1 MARKLCSCFIIRIT
15 RLSNN
20 YQLSTTHTHISEQK
34 WQTCIASAVQYDGHQ
49 RNFIIR
55 LNRIIIFITTATPC
69 NHYLISTRH
78 QQLCAAECDH
88 SHCGLMQN
96 VYKPRETS
104 AVLSLRTTTRK
115 HSSATGYGA
124 ARRCSTTY
132 YCGGS
137 KSATGVAVYGKLV
150 GMWENYGRLSL
161 IYRSLRQLP
170 LITFQPNSSQLWP
183 RTRWTLLAIRS
194 SMAGSSALTSSQSC
208 PTLLHCYS
216 PITTSVIAR
225 VLGQSPNKQCSLDP
239 CPTRLVKSL
248 NNAGHS

>member
-1 MARKLCSCFIIRIT
+1 MARKLRSCFIIKIT

-124 ARRCSTTY
+124 ARWCSTTY

-150 GMWENYGRLSL
+150 GMLENYGRLSL
-161 IYRSLRQLP
+161 IYWSLRQLP
-170 LITFQPNSSQLWP
+170 LITFQPNSSQLYS
-183 RTRWTLLAIRS
+183 RTRWTPFGQVWWAAPRWLHLSRARHCCTAIRLSPRLLLPVYLANPRINSVVWTHVLLA
-194 SMAGSSALTSSQSC
+194 
-208 PTLLHCYS
+208 
-216 PITTSVIAR
+216 
-225 VLGQSPNKQCSLDP
+225 
-239 CPTRLVKSL
+239 
-248 NNAGHS
+248 